1 MKLRTSY
8 FNRTV
13 FFKDITRFFPV
24 WVLYTI
30 GLLLTLVLLDGV
42 SSPTNYAQRARDLGD
57 CINIF
62 AVFNC
67 GYAMLCAQL
76 LFGDLYQS
84 RLCNALHAMPLR
96 RETWFVTHILSGLSF
111 FVIPNLLFALL
122 TLTFL
127 GNAYFVAGYFLLGV
141 TLPFLFFFGVA
152 VFSVMCVG
160 NRFAMALVYGIIN
173 LLALLV
179 AWIIQSLYQPLL
191 YGITLDLDFLW
202 HFSPLAEVVGTTY
215 FPLCRTDGPGIFLF
229 EADGFGYLGIY
240 AGVGVLFGGLA
251 LALYRRRH
259 LECAGDFIVVKPLA
273 PIFLILYTLCA
284 GTLLHL
290 FFQLFLG
297 TQMNFF
303 YIGLLIG
310 YFTGQ
315 MLLRRTPNVFKK
327 KVFLGAGVFALA
339 MLLSFGI
346 TRLDPLGITRYIPA
360 SDQIES
366 VEVCDFAGY
375 YQKRPYTVTDPK
387 EIDELS
393 AVHAA
398 AIAEGR
404 AEEGRLDY
412 FTLVYRL
419 KNGMTV
425 KRSYTIAADGQT
437 AERLVPIFSRPKA
450 VLYADLDS
458 AEAYADKMQLLYLDI
473 RDTQQKLSGAPLVA
487 FLDALLLDCEEGS
500 MVQAWGFHAST
511 TPTIYLSFVYGLP
524 EHPEDVITEDTH
536 THTVTIYG
544 DNTHAY
550 RWLKE
555 NGYLLGDMP

>member
-1 MKLRTSY
+1 MKSRTSY

-30 GLLLTLVLLDGV
+30 GLLLTLVLLQGV
-42 SSPTNYAQRARDLGD
+42 SSPQNYARRARDLGD

-67 GYAMLCAQL
+67 GYAMLCAQV
-76 LFGDLYQS
+76 LFGDLYNS
-84 RLCNALHAMPLR
+84 RMCNALHAMPMR
-96 RETWFVTHILSGLSF
+96 RETWFVTHIISGLSF
-111 FVIPNLLFALL
+111 FVIPNVLFTLL

-173 LLALLV
+173 MLALLV
-179 AWIIQSLYQPLL
+179 GWIIQSLYQPLL
-191 YGITLDLDFLW
+191 YGITLDIDFLQQ
-202 HFSPLAEVVGTTY
+202 FSPLSEIVGTEY
-215 FPLCRTDGPGIFLF
+215 FPLCRTDGPGFFLF
-229 EADGFGYLGIY
+229 EADGFGYLWIC

-251 LALYRRRH
+251 LVLYRRRH

-273 PIFLILYTLCA
+273 PVFLILYTLCA

-315 MLLRRTPNVFKK
+315 MLLCRTPNIFKK
-327 KVFLGAGVFALA
+327 KVFFGAAAFALA

-360 SDQIES
+360 ADDVES
-366 VEVCDFAGY
+366 VEVYDFAQY
-375 YQKRPYTVTDPK
+375 YYGRPYKVTDSE
-387 EIDELS
+387 EIDEFLS
-393 AVHAA
+393 VHAA

-404 AEEGRLDY
+404 AEEGNLSN

-419 KNGMTV
+419 KNGNKV
-425 KRSYTIAADGQT
+425 ARNYTIAADGQT
-437 AERLVPIFSRPKA
+437 AALLTTIFSRPKA

-458 AEAYADKMQLLYLDI
+458 AEAYAQKMQFLYVEVLDK
-473 RDTQQKLSGAPLVA
+473 QMKLYGAPLVE
-487 FLDALLLDCEEGS
+487 FLEALLLDCAEGKMVQERVFHIYEGS
-500 MVQAWGFHAST
+500 S
-511 TPTIYLSFVYGLP
+511 IYLSFIYDLP
-524 EHPEDVITEDTH
+524 NTPEGIITEDTISR
-536 THTVTIYG
+536 TVILYG

-550 RWLKE
+550 RWLKN
-555 NGYLLGDMP
+555 NGYLDELYQ